1 MRKLLIR
8 LTVVIA
14 LCLTTNSAL
23 ADIVY
28 DADAT
33 ADVNCTVEEIAEWSG
48 NYSTIQLPDVTDQ
61 SSYTADANAVLKL
74 YMNADVKIT
83 GNASAQLKKDG
94 TDSDNVLVT
103 EYKLT
108 FDGDGETATGVASP
122 TDWRPHN
129 TFATGGETVTFV
141 SKDGEVDVRLHV
153 RAKNVVGE
161 LADAGTYSITQ
172 TLTIA
177 WTS

>member
-1 MRKLLIR
+1 MRKLLIA
-8 LTVVIA
+8 LTVVMA

-23 ADIVY
+23 AGITY

-33 ADVNCTVEEIAEWSG
+33 ADVNCIVEEIAEWSG

-61 SSYTADANAVLKL
+61 SSYTADANAVKKL
-74 YMNADVKIT
+74 YMNANVDIT
-83 GNASAQLKKDG
+83 ASATAQLKKDG
-94 TDSDNVLVT
+94 TDPNNVLVT

-108 FDGDGETATGVASP
+108 FDGNGSAATGVASP
-122 TDWRPHN
+122 TTWRPHN
-129 TFATGGETVTFV
+129 TFATGGESVVFV
-141 SKDGEVDVRLHV
+141 SEDGEVDVRLHV

-161 LADAGTYSITQ
+161 LADAGTYSTIQ

-177 WTS
+177 WTP